1 MSRYKSFLC
10 SFCSVVALCLLV
22 TGCCHTKPVAG
33 PIDTTYSSHS
43 SDSTNTTINNTIIHV
58 IDTVLVFIPA
68 ESHST
73 IGEQNSHLE
82 TSVATS
88 DAFVDSLGRLHHS
101 LENKD
106 TALSATSN
114 VFVPVSDTNHYESHN
129 KIDSV
134 FIPQPYPVE
143 KLVEKPLKWYQELF
157 IRIGVI
163 STIILLVYLA
173 VTIYRKVHPS

>member
-101 LENKD
+101 IENKD

-114 VFVPVSDTNHYESHN
+114 VFVPVSDTNHYESHESEN
-129 KIDSV
+129 TTNDKE
-134 FIPQPYPVE
+134 VE
-143 KLVEKPLKWYQELF
+143 YIEKPLKWWQEGLMKIGSLAILAWVAF
-157 IRIGVI
+157 AVIKIRKRRL
-163 STIILLVYLA
+163 S
-173 VTIYRKVHPS
+173 